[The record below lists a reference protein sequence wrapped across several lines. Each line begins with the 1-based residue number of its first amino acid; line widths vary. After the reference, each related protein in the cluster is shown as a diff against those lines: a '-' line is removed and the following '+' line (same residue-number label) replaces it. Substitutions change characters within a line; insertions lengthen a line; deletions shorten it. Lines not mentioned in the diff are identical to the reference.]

1 MRQILPGND
10 DPTSEEQAPEFDGTD
25 TLQLDDTYRARLAT
39 ASESATGAAGFPN
52 GSTNCKETTDRLRV
66 LEPALRESATSDRK
80 PLAESGDDP
89 DATGV
94 FVAPEISQ

>member
-1 MRQILPGND
+1 MRQRPPGND
-10 DPTSEEQAPEFDGTD
+10 DPTSEQEVPEFDGTD
-25 TLQLDDTYRARLAT
+25 TLQLDDTYRVRVMS
-39 ASESATGAAGFPN
+39 ASEVATGTAGRPN
-52 GSTNCKETTDRLRV
+52 GTTNCKETTDRLRV

-94 FVAPEISQ
+94 FVVPEIS